1 MNTFKWLLKREY
13 WEHRGGFFWA
23 PLITG
28 AIFILLTIMA
38 VIAGE
43 SVRRAADNDGET
55 LRMNGVELSKLT
67 ETMQPGDIA
76 EMGAGLDLGTLMA
89 ATWPFMVLAF
99 VVFFYCLGAL
109 FDERKDR
116 SILFWKS
123 LPLSDHQTVLSKVF
137 SALVLAPVIATVAA
151 IATSIGFLVILSG
164 YALFHGGNPLTL
176 IWGPASPLTVAFH
189 VAAALPVFAVWA
201 LPTVGWLLL
210 VSAWSKSKPF
220 LWALLVPLFAGI
232 LVSWFDVMEMLGMK
246 ASWFWT
252 NIVGRMLLGTV
263 NGIDVVYRSAKDPA
277 MQNFNPNGPQDIVA
291 LFSAQNTW
299 SAFAT
304 LDMWVG
310 AAAGVAMI
318 LAAVHFR
325 RTRDEG

>member
-1 MNTFKWLLKREY
+1 MNTFKWPLKREY
-13 WEHRGGFFWA
+13 WENRGGFFWA

-28 AIFILLTIMA
+28 SVFLLLTLMA

-43 SVRRAADNDGET
+43 SMRSAALDGEG

-67 ETMQPGDIA
+67 ETMRPGDIA
-76 EMGAGLDLGTLMA
+76 EMGAGLDLGALLA
-89 ATWPFMVLAF
+89 STWPFIVLAF

-123 LPLSDHQTVLSKVF
+123 LPLSDQQTVLSKVF
-137 SALVLAPVIATVAA
+137 SALVIAPVIATVAA

-176 IWGPASPLTVAFH
+176 IWGPASPLTVAFNL
-189 VAAALPVFAVWA
+189 AAALPVFAVWA

-220 LWALLVPLFAGI
+220 LWALLVPLFAGV
-232 LVSWFDVMEMLGMK
+232 LVTWFDVMEMLGMK

-252 NIVGRMLLGTV
+252 NVVGRLLLGTV
-263 NGIDVVYRSAKDPA
+263 SGMDMIYREGKNPA
-277 MQNFNPNGPQDIVA
+277 MQNFNPEGPQDVLA

-299 SAFAT
+299 SAFAH
-304 LDMWVG
+304 LDIWVG

-325 RTRDEG
+325 RARDEG

>member
-28 AIFILLTIMA
+28 AVFLLLTIMA

-43 SVRRAADNDGET
+43 SVRRAADDGST
-55 LRMNGVELSKLT
+55 LQMNGVELSKLT
-67 ETMQPGDIA
+67 ETMKPGDIA

-89 ATWPFMVLAF
+89 STWPFLVLAF

-123 LPLSDHQTVLSKVF
+123 LPLSDQQTVLSKVF
-137 SALVLAPVIATVAA
+137 SALVIAPVIATVAA

-176 IWGPASPLTVAFH
+176 IWGPASPLTVAFNL
-189 VAAALPVFAVWA
+189 AAALPVFAVWA

-220 LWALLVPLFAGI
+220 LWALLVPLFAGV
-232 LVSWFDVMEMLGMK
+232 LVSWFDVMEMMGMK

-252 NIVGRMLLGTV
+252 NVVGRLLLGTV
-263 NGIDVVYRSAKDPA
+263 NGMDLIYREAKNPA
-277 MQNFNPNGPQDIVA
+277 MQNFSPDGPQDVLA

-299 SAFAT
+299 SAFAN

-318 LAAVHFR
+318 FAAMHFR

>member
-28 AIFILLTIMA
+28 IVFLLLTIMA

-43 SVRRAADNDGET
+43 SVRRASDDSES
-55 LRMNGVELSKLT
+55 LKMNGVELSRLT
-67 ETMQPGDIA
+67 ETMRPGDIA
-76 EMGAGLDLGTLMA
+76 EMGAGLDMGTLMA
-89 ATWPFMVLAF
+89 STWPFLVLAF

-123 LPLSDHQTVLSKVF
+123 LPLSDQQTVLSKVF
-137 SALVLAPVIATVAA
+137 SALIVAPVIATIAA
-151 IATSIGFLVILSG
+151 IATSFGFLVILSG
-164 YALFHGGNPLTL
+164 YAMFHGGNPLEL
-176 IWGPASPLTVAFH
+176 IWGPASPLTIAFYI
-189 VAAALPVFAVWA
+189 AAALPVFAAWA

-252 NIVGRMLLGTV
+252 NVVGRLLLGTV
-263 NGIDVVYRSAKDPA
+263 NGMDMIYREGKNPA
-277 MQNFNPNGPQDIVA
+277 MQNFRPEGPQDIVA
-291 LFSAQNTW
+291 LFSPHNSW
-299 SAFAT
+299 SAFT
-304 LDMWVG
+304 HLDIWVG

-318 LAAVHFR
+318 LAAMHFR

>member
-176 IWGPASPLTVAFH
+176 IWGPASPLTIAFH

>member
-28 AIFILLTIMA
+28 AVFLLLTVMA

-43 SVRRAADNDGET
+43 SVRRAADGGGDT
-55 LRMNGVELSKLT
+55 LQMNGVELSKLT

-76 EMGAGLDLGTLMA
+76 EMGTGLDLGTLMA
-89 ATWPFMVLAF
+89 STWPFLVLAF

-123 LPLSDHQTVLSKVF
+123 LPLSDQQTVLSKVF
-137 SALVLAPVIATVAA
+137 SALVIAPVIATVAA
-151 IATSIGFLVILSG
+151 IVTSFGFLAILSG
-164 YALFHGGNPLTL
+164 YALFQGGNPLTL
-176 IWGPASPLTVAFH
+176 IWGPASPLTVAFNL
-189 VAAALPVFAVWA
+189 AAALPVFAVWA

-220 LWALLVPLFAGI
+220 LWALLVPLFAGV

-246 ASWFWT
+246 ASWFWS
-252 NIVGRMLLGTV
+252 NVVGRLLLGTF
-263 NGIDVVYRSAKDPA
+263 NGIDVIYREANNPA
-277 MQNFNPNGPQDIVA
+277 MQNFNPNGPQDILA
-291 LFSAQNTW
+291 LFSAQNSW
-299 SAFAT
+299 SAFAS

>member
-28 AIFILLTIMA
+28 AVFLLLTIMA

-43 SVRRAADNDGET
+43 SVRRAADDSGS
-55 LRMNGVELSKLT
+55 LQMNGVELSKLT
-67 ETMQPGDIA
+67 ETMKPGDIA

-89 ATWPFMVLAF
+89 STWPFLVLAF

-123 LPLSDHQTVLSKVF
+123 LPLSDQQTVLSKVF
-137 SALVLAPVIATVAA
+137 SALVIAPVIATVAA
-151 IATSIGFLVILSG
+151 IATSIGFLVVLSG

-176 IWGPASPLTVAFH
+176 IWGPASPLTIAFNL
-189 VAAALPVFAVWA
+189 AAALPVFAVWA

-220 LWALLVPLFAGI
+220 LWALLVPLFAGV
-232 LVSWFDVMEMLGMK
+232 LVSWFDVMEMMGMK

-252 NIVGRMLLGTV
+252 NVVGRLLLGTV
-263 NGIDVVYRSAKDPA
+263 NGMDLIYREAKNPA
-277 MQNFNPNGPQDIVA
+277 MQNFSPDGPQDVLA

-299 SAFAT
+299 SAFAN

-318 LAAVHFR
+318 FAAMHFR

>member
-28 AIFILLTIMA
+28 AIFLLLTIMA
-38 VIAGE
+38 VVAGE
-43 SVRRAADNDGET
+43 SMRSAALDGEG
-55 LRMNGVELSKLT
+55 LQMNGVELSKLS
-67 ETMQPGDIA
+67 ETLQPGEIA
-76 EMGAGLDLGTLMA
+76 EMGAGLDLGALMA
-89 ATWPFMVLAF
+89 STWPFMVLAF

-123 LPLSDHQTVLSKVF
+123 LPLSDQQTVLSKVF
-137 SALVLAPVIATVAA
+137 SALVIAPVIATVAA
-151 IATSIGFLVILSG
+151 IATSIGFMVILSA

-176 IWGPASPLTVAFH
+176 IWGPASPLTVAFNL
-189 VAAALPVFAVWA
+189 AAALPVFAVWA

-220 LWALLVPLFAGI
+220 LWALLVPLFAGV

-252 NIVGRMLLGTV
+252 NVVGRLLLGTF
-263 NGIDVVYRSAKDPA
+263 NGVDVIYREAKNPA
-277 MQNFNPNGPQDIVA
+277 MQNFNPEGPQDILA

-299 SAFAT
+299 SAFAN

-310 AAAGVAMI
+310 AAAGIAMI
-318 LAAVHFR
+318 FAAMHFR

>member
-28 AIFILLTIMA
+28 AVFMLLTIMA
-38 VIAGE
+38 IIAGE
-43 SVRRAADNDGET
+43 SLRRATDEGGT
-55 LRMNGVELSKLT
+55 ILKINGVEISKLT
-67 ETMQPGDIA
+67 QTMSPGDVA
-76 EMGAGLDLGTLMA
+76 EMGSGLDLGTLLA
-89 ATWPFMVLAF
+89 STWPFLVLAF

-123 LPLSDHQTVLSKVF
+123 LPLSDQQTVLSKVF
-137 SALVLAPVIATVAA
+137 SALVIAPVIATVAA
-151 IATSIGFLVILSG
+151 IATSLGFLVILSG
-164 YALFHGGNPLTL
+164 YALFHVGNPLTL
-176 IWGPASPLTVAFH
+176 IWGPASPLTVAFNL
-189 VAAALPVFAVWA
+189 AAALPVYAMWA

-220 LWALLVPLFAGI
+220 LWALLVPLFAGV

-252 NIVGRMLLGTV
+252 NIVGRMLLGTF
-263 NGIDVVYRSAKDPA
+263 NGIDMVYRTAKDPA
-277 MQNFNPNGPQDIVA
+277 MQNFNPQGPQDVLA
-291 LFSAQNTW
+291 LFSAQNSW
-299 SAFAT
+299 SAFT
-304 LDMWVG
+304 HLDIWVG

-318 LAAVHFR
+318 LAAVYFR

>member
-28 AIFILLTIMA
+28 AIFILLTVMA

-43 SVRRAADNDGET
+43 SLRQASDVGGES
-55 LRMNGVELSKLT
+55 LKMNGVELSQLT
-67 ETMQPGDIA
+67 QTLGPQEMA
-76 EMGAGLDLGTLMA
+76 EMAGGLDLGTLMA

-137 SALVLAPVIATVAA
+137 SALVVAPVIATIAA
-151 IATSIGFLVILSG
+151 IATSIAFLLILSG
-164 YALFHGGNPLTL
+164 YVLFHGGNPVSL
-176 IWGPASPLTVAFH
+176 IWGPASPLTIAFQ
-189 VAAALPVFAVWA
+189 VAAALPVFALWA

-252 NIVGRMLLGTV
+252 NVVGRMLLGTL
-263 NGIDVVYRSAKDPA
+263 NGIDMVYRTAKDPA
-277 MQNFNPNGPQDIVA
+277 MQSFNPEGPQDIVA
-291 LFSAQNTW
+291 LFSVQNTW
-299 SAFAT
+299 SAFT
-304 LDMWVG
+304 HLDIWVG
-310 AAAGVAMI
+310 AVAGVAMI

>member
-28 AIFILLTIMA
+28 AVFMLLTIMA
-38 VIAGE
+38 IIAGE
-43 SVRRAADNDGET
+43 SLRRATDEGGT
-55 LRMNGVELSKLT
+55 ILKINGVEISKLT
-67 ETMQPGDIA
+67 QTMSPGDVA
-76 EMGAGLDLGTLMA
+76 EMGSGLDLGTLLA
-89 ATWPFMVLAF
+89 STWPFLVLAF

-116 SILFWKS
+116 SILFWKF
-123 LPLSDHQTVLSKVF
+123 LPLSDQQTVLSKVF
-137 SALVLAPVIATVAA
+137 SALVIAPVIATVAA
-151 IATSIGFLVILSG
+151 IATSLGFLVILSG
-164 YALFHGGNPLTL
+164 YALFHVGNPLTL
-176 IWGPASPLTVAFH
+176 IWGPASPLTVAFNL
-189 VAAALPVFAVWA
+189 AAALPVYAMWA

-220 LWALLVPLFAGI
+220 LWALLVPLFAGV

-252 NIVGRMLLGTV
+252 NIVGRMLLGTF
-263 NGIDVVYRSAKDPA
+263 NGIDMVYRTAKDPA
-277 MQNFNPNGPQDIVA
+277 MQNFNPQGPQDVLA
-291 LFSAQNTW
+291 LFSAQNSW
-299 SAFAT
+299 SAFT
-304 LDMWVG
+304 HLDIWVG

-318 LAAVHFR
+318 LAAVYFR

>member
-28 AIFILLTIMA
+28 AVFLLLTIMA

-43 SVRRAADNDGET
+43 SVRRAADDDGET
-55 LRMNGVELSKLT
+55 LKMNGVELSKLT

-76 EMGAGLDLGTLMA
+76 EMGAGLDLGSLLA
-89 ATWPFMVLAF
+89 STWPFMVLAF

-123 LPLSDHQTVLSKVF
+123 LPLSDQQTVLSKVF
-137 SALVLAPVIATVAA
+137 SALVIAPVIATVAA
-151 IATSIGFLVILSG
+151 IACSLGFLMILSG

-176 IWGPASPLTVAFH
+176 IWGPASPLTVAFNL
-189 VAAALPVFAVWA
+189 AAALPVFAVWA

-252 NIVGRMLLGTV
+252 NVVGRLLLGTF
-263 NGIDVVYRSAKDPA
+263 NGMDMVYRESKNPA
-277 MQNFNPNGPQDIVA
+277 MQNFNPDGPQDVLA

-299 SAFAT
+299 SAFGN

-310 AAAGVAMI
+310 AVAGVAMI
-318 LAAVHFR
+318 FAAMHFR

>member
-28 AIFILLTIMA
+28 AVFLLLTIMA

-43 SVRRAADNDGET
+43 SVRRAADDGGST
-55 LRMNGVELSKLT
+55 LQMNGVELSKLT
-67 ETMQPGDIA
+67 ETMKPGDIA

-89 ATWPFMVLAF
+89 STWPFLVLAF

-123 LPLSDHQTVLSKVF
+123 LPLSDQQTVLSKVF
-137 SALVLAPVIATVAA
+137 SALVIAPVIATVAA

-176 IWGPASPLTVAFH
+176 IWGPASPLTIAFNL
-189 VAAALPVFAVWA
+189 AAALPVFAVWA

-220 LWALLVPLFAGI
+220 LWALLVPLFAGV
-232 LVSWFDVMEMLGMK
+232 LVSWFDVMEMMGMK

-252 NIVGRMLLGTV
+252 NVVGRLLLGTV
-263 NGIDVVYRSAKDPA
+263 NGMDLVYREAKNPA
-277 MQNFNPNGPQDIVA
+277 MQNFSPDGPQDVLA

-299 SAFAT
+299 SAFAN

-318 LAAVHFR
+318 FAAMHFR

>member
-28 AIFILLTIMA
+28 AIFLLLSVMA
-38 VIAGE
+38 IIAGE
-43 SVRRAADNDGET
+43 SVRRASDNGGDT
-55 LRMNGVELSKLT
+55 LQMNGVELSQLT
-67 ETMQPGDIA
+67 QTLGPKELA
-76 EMGAGLDLGTLMA
+76 EMGGGLDLGTLMA

-137 SALVLAPVIATVAA
+137 SALVVAPVIATLAA
-151 IATSIGFLVILSG
+151 IATSFGFLVILSG
-164 YALFHGGNPLTL
+164 YVLFHGGNPLSL
-176 IWGPASPLTVAFH
+176 IWGPASPLTIVFN
-189 VAAALPVFAVWA
+189 VAAALPVFALWA

-263 NGIDVVYRSAKDPA
+263 NGIDMIYRTAKDPA
-277 MQNFNPNGPQDIVA
+277 MQNFDPEGPQDIVA

-299 SAFAT
+299 SAFT
-304 LDMWVG
+304 HLDIWVG

>member
-28 AIFILLTIMA
+28 AIFILLTTMA

-43 SVRRAADNDGET
+43 SMRRATDEGGT
-55 LRMNGVELSKLT
+55 VLKMNGVEISKLT
-67 ETMQPGDIA
+67 QTMSPGDIA
-76 EMGAGLDLGTLMA
+76 EMGSGLDLSTLLA
-89 ATWPFMVLAF
+89 STWPFLVLAF

-123 LPLSDHQTVLSKVF
+123 LPMSDQQTVLSKVF
-137 SALVLAPVIATVAA
+137 SALVVAPVIATVAA
-151 IATSIGFLVILSG
+151 IATSLGFLLILSG
-164 YALFHGGNPLTL
+164 YVLFQGGNPLTM
-176 IWGPASPLTVAFH
+176 IWGPASPLTVAFNI
-189 VAAALPVFAVWA
+189 AAALPVFAVWA

-220 LWALLVPLFAGI
+220 LWALLVPLFAGV

-252 NIVGRMLLGTV
+252 NIVGRMLLGTF
-263 NGIDVVYRSAKDPA
+263 NGMDMIYREANNPSV
-277 MQNFNPNGPQDIVA
+277 QNFSPEGPQDIVA
-291 LFSAQNTW
+291 LFSAQNSW
-299 SAFAT
+299 SAFT
-304 LDMWVG
+304 HLDIWVG

-325 RTRDEG
+325 RTRDDG

>member
-28 AIFILLTIMA
+28 AVFLLLTIMA

-43 SVRRAADNDGET
+43 SVRRAADDDGET
-55 LRMNGVELSKLT
+55 LKMNGVELSKLT
-67 ETMQPGDIA
+67 ETMKPGDIA
-76 EMGAGLDLGTLMA
+76 EMGAGLDLGSLLA
-89 ATWPFMVLAF
+89 STWPFMVLAF

-123 LPLSDHQTVLSKVF
+123 LPLSDQQTVLSKVF
-137 SALVLAPVIATVAA
+137 SALVVAPAIATVAA

-176 IWGPASPLTVAFH
+176 IWGPASPLTVAFNL
-189 VAAALPVFAVWA
+189 AAALPVFAVWA

-220 LWALLVPLFAGI
+220 LWALLVPLFAGV

-252 NIVGRMLLGTV
+252 NVVGRLLLGTF
-263 NGIDVVYRSAKDPA
+263 NGMDMIYREAKNPA
-277 MQNFNPNGPQDIVA
+277 MQNFNPEGPQDVLA

-299 SAFAT
+299 SAFAN

-318 LAAVHFR
+318 FAAMHFR

>member
-28 AIFILLTIMA
+28 IVFLLLTVMA

-43 SVRRAADNDGET
+43 SVRRASDEGDS
-55 LRMNGVELSKLT
+55 LKMNGVELSRLT
-67 ETMQPGDIA
+67 ETMRPGDIA

-89 ATWPFMVLAF
+89 STWPFMVLAF

-123 LPLSDHQTVLSKVF
+123 LPLSDQQTVLSKVF
-137 SALVLAPVIATVAA
+137 SALVIAPVIATVAA
-151 IATSIGFLVILSG
+151 IATAIGFLVILSG

-176 IWGPASPLTVAFH
+176 IWGPASPLTVAFNL
-189 VAAALPVFAVWA
+189 AAALPVFAVWA

-220 LWALLVPLFAGI
+220 LWALLVPLFAGV

-252 NIVGRMLLGTV
+252 NVVGRLLLGTF
-263 NGIDVVYRSAKDPA
+263 NGMDMIYREAKNPA
-277 MQNFNPNGPQDIVA
+277 MQNFSPEGPQDVLA
-291 LFSAQNTW
+291 LFSAQNSW
-299 SAFAT
+299 SAFAN

-310 AAAGVAMI
+310 AAAGIAMI
-318 LAAVHFR
+318 FAAMYFR